1 MKIEVGV
8 QPLISYLVFACP
20 QCKHYTNAPAGQKH
34 RRCSYCG
41 TIIDITKASC
51 AVFDNPDAAS
61 AAVREFNAKD
71 SNEFQLAVERSK
83 EKVRALMPN
92 ETLTVEGISSEGVE
106 TAPPGKRKR
115 LLDMLEKE
123 AKEKPCS
130 LDRIAELCGKQRLD
144 WPWVEEQLSMLADN
158 GLLVFPRPWTV
169 QLLPSSESKA
179 EKVTSKTDI
188 RREILTVVR
197 KAGGNCAVKQL
208 FELFAQQGVH
218 QSSVEN
224 SLNRL
229 MQSGELF
236 EPKPGVVSLVDSGE
250 R

>member
-1 MKIEVGV
+1 
-8 QPLISYLVFACP
+8 LISYLVFACS

-51 AVFDNPDAAS
+51 AVFDNADSAS

-83 EKVRALMPN
+83 EKLRTLMPK
-92 ETLTVEGISSEGVE
+92 ETLTVEGISSEGGE

-123 AKEKPCS
+123 AKEK
-130 LDRIAELCGKQRLD
+130 
-144 WPWVEEQLSMLADN
+144 PWVEEQLSMLADN